1 MTWCQDVKGASK
13 GTMNIRPEECRDYFC
28 IEPANFYRESE
39 IALESGESHT
49 LETVISVRPTK

>member
-13 GTMNIRPEECRDYFC
+13 GTMNIHPEECRNYFC
-28 IEPANFYRESE
+28 IEPSNFYRESE

>member
-28 IEPANFYRESE
+28 IEPSNFYHESE

-49 LETVISVRPTK
+49 FETVISVRPTK